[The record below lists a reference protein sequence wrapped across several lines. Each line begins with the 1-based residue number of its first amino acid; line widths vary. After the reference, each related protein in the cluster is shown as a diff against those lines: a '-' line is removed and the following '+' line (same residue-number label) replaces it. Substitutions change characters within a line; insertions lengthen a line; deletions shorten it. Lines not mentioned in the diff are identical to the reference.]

1 MVAGIGVW
9 QADSDHNR
17 LYVVMGPLR
26 NFRNREI
33 VARVKHQFINSAR
46 WIILD
51 SNGFR
56 YSPLTVRV
64 CLQQPVRRAVA
75 GGDAYRSV
83 RAERSPAGGAYRSVR
98 TTLAI

>member
-46 WIILD
+46 WISLD
-51 SNGFR
+51 SNWFL

-64 CLQQPVRRAVA
+64 CLQQPVRRAVV
-75 GGDAYRSV
+75 GKSKKLYPDPSSRDTFYSIQYMR
-83 RAERSPAGGAYRSVR
+83 
-98 TTLAI
+98 